1 MLLTLADSSA
11 AAAVVDDHAGDG
23 GIRAQVNTPP
33 LRQDGEGEGRYEGV
47 GETKKQEEAAMSS
60 RAEHPPADSQSQ
72 CGTCY

>member
-33 LRQDGEGEGRYEGV
+33 LRQDGEGEGRGCGYEGV
-47 GETKKQEEAAMSS
+47 KGNKEEERCSHVIAGGAPTGS
-60 RAEHPPADSQSQ
+60 
-72 CGTCY
+72 